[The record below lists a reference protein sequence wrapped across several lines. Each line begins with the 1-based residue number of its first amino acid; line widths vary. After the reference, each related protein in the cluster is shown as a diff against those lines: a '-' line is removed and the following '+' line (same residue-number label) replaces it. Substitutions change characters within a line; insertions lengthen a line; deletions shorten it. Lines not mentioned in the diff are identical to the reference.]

1 VNAWSST
8 RPARLAVAIATGAV
22 AAVLLGLA
30 VWAQSAP
37 EDAADLTLGSQ
48 APLGADATRWWWWI
62 CAVALI
68 VLGAAGLL
76 AGGAQRPGPAV
87 FLATGA
93 MDLAIALGAIALHTA
108 AAGST
113 AGATPWWLLGAA
125 ALGALG
131 VAVAPRPDRRSAEE
145 RATSTW

>member
-1 VNAWSST
+1 MNVWSSAP
-8 RPARLAVAIATGAV
+8 PARLAVAV
-22 AAVLLGLA
+22 AAGAIAAILLVLA

-37 EDAADLTLGSQ
+37 EDAADFTIGSD
-48 APLGADATRWWWWI
+48 APLGADATRWWWI

-87 FLATGA
+87 VLAMGA
-93 MDLAIALGAIALHTA
+93 MDVAIALGAIALY
-108 AAGST
+108 AGDPPPA

-131 VAVAPRPDRRSAEE
+131 VAVAPRSDRRSAEE

>member
-1 VNAWSST
+1 MNAWSST
-8 RPARLAVAIATGAV
+8 RPARLAVAVAAGAV
-22 AAVLLGLA
+22 AAVLLVLA

-37 EDAADLTLGSQ
+37 DDAAGFHIGSQ
-48 APLGADATRWWWWI
+48 APLGADATLWWWI

-68 VLGAAGLL
+68 VLGAAALV

-87 FLATGA
+87 FLAMGA
-93 MDLAIALGAIALHTA
+93 MDLAIALGAVALHTGE
-108 AAGST
+108 AGST
-113 AGATPWWLLGAA
+113 ADATPWWLLGAA

-145 RATSTW
+145 RATSSW